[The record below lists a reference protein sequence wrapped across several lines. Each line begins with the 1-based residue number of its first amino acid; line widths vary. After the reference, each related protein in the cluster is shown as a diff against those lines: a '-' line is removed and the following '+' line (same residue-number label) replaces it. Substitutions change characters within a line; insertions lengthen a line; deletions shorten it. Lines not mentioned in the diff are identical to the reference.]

1 MSEFD
6 REMEHGEDGEPVEDE
21 DAPTC
26 DLGTSV
32 SFSDRVLIRDVG
44 GEAVVLHLDEQK
56 FFGLDEVGLRMV
68 SLLREHGQIEPV
80 YRALLDEY
88 EVPADQLRRDLLGF
102 VDLLAERDLL
112 RLEEG

>member
-1 MSEFD
+1 MKAAHPTSD
-6 REMEHGEDGEPVEDE
+6 DSSADP
-21 DAPTC
+21 APIGT
-26 DLGTSV
+26 DLETKV

-44 GEAVVLHLDEQK
+44 GEAVVLHLDRES

-68 SLLREHGQIEPV
+68 TLLREHGLVEPV

-102 VDLLAERDLL
+102 VDLLASRDLL
-112 RLEEG
+112 RIEG